1 MYRNFYGS
9 CEVIKDN
16 AICGLQSAIEI
27 SGALVHLRK
36 EHAKAILELL
46 KEHEPVEPWLSYDGN
61 EYIFHCSNCDYEI
74 YHNGDSRDEY
84 KAKEYAIFCRHCGRK
99 VKWE

>member
-1 MYRNFYGS
+1 MTNQ
-9 CEVIKDN
+9 EAIKT
-16 AICGLQSAIEI
+16 IEANYPPEKY
-27 SGALVHLRK
+27 SMLREALDMDL
-36 EHAKAILELL
+36 ALL
-46 KEHEPVEPWLSYDGN
+46 KEKEPVEPWLSYDGN

-99 VKWE
+99 VKWDA

>member
-1 MYRNFYGS
+1 MTDRKKVINELRFQLTS
-9 CEVIKDN
+9 KEV
-16 AICGLQSAIEI
+16 
-27 SGALVHLRK
+27 V
-36 EHAKAILELL
+36 EHHDPIQLSVRDAEKILALL

-99 VKWE
+99 VKWDE